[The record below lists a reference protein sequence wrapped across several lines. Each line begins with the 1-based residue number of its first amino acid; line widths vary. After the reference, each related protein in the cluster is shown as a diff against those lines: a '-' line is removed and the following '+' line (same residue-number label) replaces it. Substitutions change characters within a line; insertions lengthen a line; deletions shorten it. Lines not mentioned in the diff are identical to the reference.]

1 MTNRATNKGKGSRI
15 LRNITASGRAVE
27 ILEAV
32 GKRLGIF
39 DAMSELG
46 PVTPEELAKRAGV
59 SLQYARRWLE
69 ARASGGYLDHDAAT
83 DRFCLW
89 CTWPRAEQRAYQMAV

>member
-1 MTNRATNKGKGSRI
+1 MTNRATNKGKVSRI
-15 LRNITASGRAVE
+15 LRNITESGRVAE

-46 PVTPEELAKRAGV
+46 PVTPEELAERAGV
-59 SLQYARRWLE
+59 SKQYARRWLE
-69 ARASGGYLDHDAAT
+69 ARASGGYLDYDAAT
-83 DRFCLW
+83 DRFSLW
-89 CTWPRAEQRAYQMAV
+89 CPWPRTEQWAYHMAV